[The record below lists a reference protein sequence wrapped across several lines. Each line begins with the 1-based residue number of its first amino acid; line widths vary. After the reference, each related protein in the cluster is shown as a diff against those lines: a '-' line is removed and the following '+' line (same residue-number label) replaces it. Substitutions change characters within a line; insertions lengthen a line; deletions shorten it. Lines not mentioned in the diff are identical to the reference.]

1 MTSLIATGRPDSRLA
16 ALLDKGVPSMAIQDD
31 KSVANRLFFRLFQAS
46 NILQKQTVG
55 QVGLSTVQ
63 WAVLGALSRRGY
75 EDGISFNQL
84 TEYLI
89 VSRQNLDGVLKRLER
104 DDHVKRIPHPDDK
117 RARLILLTDKGRE
130 FWESLQPKIH
140 EFYAQGLANFTFDET
155 VSLLHYLNKFQKD
168 LEAIAMQE
176 APNAEREES

>member
-63 WAVLGALSRRGY
+63 WAVLGALSRKGY

-117 RARLILLTDKGRE
+117 RARLILLTDKGRA

-168 LEAIAMQE
+168 LEAIAMQD
-176 APNAEREES
+176 APNAEHEES